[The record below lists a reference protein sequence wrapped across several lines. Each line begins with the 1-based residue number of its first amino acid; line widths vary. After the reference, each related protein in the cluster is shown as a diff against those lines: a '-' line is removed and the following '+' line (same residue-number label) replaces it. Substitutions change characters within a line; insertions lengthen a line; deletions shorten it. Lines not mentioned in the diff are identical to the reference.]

1 MRNHGLVLTFFR
13 FRACP
18 SNIHIQEVIITHKI
32 NEERK
37 KGYTRNYI
45 LREQIEHD
53 DRVREVF

>member
-1 MRNHGLVLTFFR
+1 MKTYNLMRNRGLVLTFFR

-37 KGYTRNYI
+37 KMVI
-45 LREQIEHD
+45 LEIMY
-53 DRVREVF
+53 